1 MVNYQYFIICF
12 VKNIQESIPFDY

>member
-1 MVNYQYFIICF
+1 MVNYQYVIICF